1 MPVPDFQSLMLPV
14 LRALA
19 DGKATP
25 VREVRERV
33 ASAEGLTEENLR
45 EKLPSGRQR
54 TFTNR
59 VAWALN
65 YLLRAALV
73 ERVRRGVYRVAD
85 EGKRVLA
92 KPRAA

>member
-19 DGKATP
+19 DGNDTP

-33 ASAEGLTEENLR
+33 ASAEGLTDKDLQEM
-45 EKLPSGRQR
+45 LPSGRQR
-54 TFTNR
+54 AFTNR

-73 ERVRRGVYRVAD
+73 ERGTARRIPGCR
-85 EGKRVLA
+85 
-92 KPRAA
+92 